1 MLNRKSISR
10 AGRMKNKVL
19 FLLGRGLISLAILV
33 ALAALVITAFL
44 TGKIQGALNPV
55 RNAEKPMCVNREVD
69 IREAPTG
76 YVIGTVPAGSM
87 VWFMRLD
94 LPFAYVSFYDGVQW
108 LEGSITA
115 SVLEV
120 CR

>member
-1 MLNRKSISR
+1 
-10 AGRMKNKVL
+10 MKNRAL
-19 FLLGRGLISLAILV
+19 FLLGRGLIVFSVLV

-55 RNAEKPMCVNREVD
+55 RNVEKPMCVGREVD
-69 IREAPTG
+69 IRQTPTG
-76 YVIGTVPAGSM
+76 YIIGKVPAGSM
-87 VWFMRLD
+87 VWFTKLD
-94 LPFAYVSFYDGVQW
+94 LPFAYVAFYDGVQW

-120 CR
+120 CN